1 MDEPTSAL
9 KKTNNIL
16 MKRVNNTSMDLQE
29 NEVHSTQRRNDTQ
42 LYNEIVDFSSM
53 RGTPIVVSKRDE
65 G

>member
-29 NEVHSTQRRNDTQ
+29 NEHGTQRNDTQ